1 MRQRHSSDYPGA
13 SAAAGTRLA
22 AAPTGFAQLPLRPA
36 VALGAHYF
44 EEQLEQLLL
53 QLAEEHTRCTLIVV
67 VGVALSRYH
76 TRCYSSYFPL
86 VHHHSHSNARMAAAA
101 ATSQSIHY
109 QGVDHAS
116 SEHTHTHAHSA
127 DQRSVQSTP
136 KLRVH
141 NPLTHSYTHTTK
153 KFKHL
158 VTAYEYLIRIY
169 IYINTHTHT
178 HTHTHT
184 RFRFL
189 THTHSVLQDTRF
201 SASLLSVRPHL
212 K

>member
-116 SEHTHTHAHSA
+116 SEHTHTRSQRRPAFGPVNTKTSRPQPSHALVHTHHKKI
-127 DQRSVQSTP
+127 QTP
-136 KLRVH
+136 CYGVRVL
-141 NPLTHSYTHTTK
+141 NT
-153 KFKHL
+153 
-158 VTAYEYLIRIY
+158 Y
-169 IYINTHTHT
+169 IYI
-178 HTHTHT
+178 
-184 RFRFL
+184 
-189 THTHSVLQDTRF
+189 
-201 SASLLSVRPHL
+201 
-212 K
+212 